1 MIFKVKKLYPDTK
14 IPERAHPSDAG
25 LDVFAYEDTPV
36 PQGEQVAVGT
46 GFCAS
51 LPEGYVVL
59 VWDKSSI
66 ASKGIK
72 TLGGVIDAG
81 YTGEYKILVRNLS
94 DADFIFAKG
103 QKVAQLL
110 IQKVEF
116 LPVEEVLELGETSRG
131 EGAFGSTGQ

>member
-1 MIFKVKKLYPDTK
+1 MIFKIKKLYPDTK
-14 IPERAHPSDAG
+14 VPERAHSSDAG
-25 LDVFAYEDTPV
+25 LDVFAYEDTLV
-36 PQGEQVAVGT
+36 PRGEQVAVQT
-46 GFCAS
+46 GFCAT
-51 LPEGYVVL
+51 LPKGYVAL

-94 DADFIFAKG
+94 DADFTFAKG

-131 EGAFGSTGQ
+131 EGAFGSTGV